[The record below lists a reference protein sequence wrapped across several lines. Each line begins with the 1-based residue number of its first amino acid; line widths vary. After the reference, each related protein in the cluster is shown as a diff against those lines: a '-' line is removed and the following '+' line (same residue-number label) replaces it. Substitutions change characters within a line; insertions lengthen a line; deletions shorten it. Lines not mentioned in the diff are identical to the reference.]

1 LTAMEP
7 PAQIAPRTQQNLR
20 CLFEQDPEAQLLAGI
35 RRRLAD
41 PLKPED
47 EDGRFRPH
55 PLVVLLGA
63 MGAIAAG
70 VFFYFGYLR
79 P

>member
-1 LTAMEP
+1 MEP
-7 PAQIAPRTQQNLR
+7 PTQIAPQMQQNLR
-20 CLFEQDPEAQLLAGI
+20 SLFEQDPEAQLLAGI

-47 EDGRFRPH
+47 EEGRFRPH

-63 MGAIAAG
+63 VGAIAAG

>member
-1 LTAMEP
+1 MVSQMQE
-7 PAQIAPRTQQNLR
+7 NLR
-20 CLFEQDPEAQLLAGI
+20 NLFQQDPEAQLLSGI

-47 EDGRFRPH
+47 DKGRFRPH
-55 PLVVLLGA
+55 PLLVLLGA
-63 MGAIAAG
+63 MASIAAG

-79 P
+79 S

>member
-1 LTAMEP
+1 MEL
-7 PAQIAPRTQQNLR
+7 PAQIVPQMQQNLR
-20 CLFEQDPEAQLLAGI
+20 CLFEQDPEAQLLTGI

-47 EDGRFRPH
+47 ENGRFRPH

-63 MGAIAAG
+63 MGAIGAG
-70 VFFYFGYLR
+70 VFFYFSYLH

>member
-1 LTAMEP
+1 MEP
-7 PAQIAPRTQQNLR
+7 LTQIVPQMQQNLR
-20 CLFEQDPEAQLLAGI
+20 DLFEQDPEAQLLAGI

-41 PLKPED
+41 PLKPEN

-63 MGAIAAG
+63 MGAITAG
-70 VFFYFGYLR
+70 VFFYFSYLR